1 MKHRIGQGVDA
12 HQFENGS
19 PLIIG
24 GVSIPYTKGSKGHSD
39 GDVLYHS
46 IVDAILGALALGD
59 IGEYFPP
66 DDGRWENANS
76 KIFLNHIQ
84 SLMKEKNYMIGNIDS
99 TIILQNPQINPYI
112 LEMRKNIANILSI
125 PVDSISVK
133 ATTTDKLGF
142 IGTEDGLA
150 AIAVVLLVET
160 HVN

>member
-24 GVSIPYTKGSKGHSD
+24 GVSIPHTKGSKGHSD
-39 GDVLYHS
+39 GDVLFHS

-59 IGEYFPP
+59 IGEYFPS
-66 DDGRWENANS
+66 DDERWKNADS
-76 KIFLNHIQ
+76 KIFLKHIQ
-84 SLMKEKNYMIGNIDS
+84 SIIKEKKYAIGNIDT

-112 LEMRKNIANILSI
+112 LEMRNNIANVLSI
-125 PVDSISVK
+125 PVSSISVK

-160 HVN
+160 HGN